1 MVIQAAHVHM
11 LKGVIV
17 LIDLIKNLPS
27 DVKFDPLP
35 HYLKLVP
42 VLIFIEMSEVDVLGD
57 RIIDLVVELVLGSLH
72 LLVENCVVLLSDAVV
87 SLEFLLRG
95 QRP

>member
-1 MVIQAAHVHM
+1 MVVQAAHVHM

-35 HYLKLVP
+35 HNLKLVP
-42 VLIFIEMSEVDVLGD
+42 VLIFIKMFEVDVLGD

-72 LLVENCVVLLSDAVV
+72 LLVENCVLLLPDAVV
-87 SLEFLLRG
+87 SIEFLLRG